1 MFGICKKPMKPVD
14 LKARHLGW
22 HTQMNC
28 SGQDLRVGQEPKN
41 PFFKIIFFMK
51 PLWKEYETHYDQ
63 IYASK
68 TIS

>member
-1 MFGICKKPMKPVD
+1 MMVISSHYDLDHLFHQVD
-14 LKARHLGW
+14 LDDTIFESWARAKKSLF
-22 HTQMNC
+22 QN
-28 SGQDLRVGQEPKN
+28 N
-41 PFFKIIFFMK
+41 FFMK